1 MNVAFGNRAEE
12 SWEVALRGL
21 GVGRPDP
28 AYGLAGTSTLRAITL
43 CADSIP
49 AGDGA
54 ALCLEKCS

>member
-28 AYGLAGTSTLRAITL
+28 ANGLAGTSTLRAITL